1 MMLYLIFSTY
11 ITPLALNKSRQL
23 LNTEQFN
30 SFLPTIKQQQFS
42 DSFKGFTMIV
52 EEKKGNKIKNIFL
65 HDKENNLKALSS
77 NASSIENTTIIAKMG
92 EISKRMI
99 LIDGQIISSKKDSK
113 KNEMIEFDQLNIN
126 LSDLSTATIKQ
137 PKIQELSTIK
147 LISCFQN
154 NLMKNFVIK
163 ILLKKLFLI

>member
-42 DSFKGFTMIV
+42 DLFKGFTMIV

-65 HDKENNLKALSS
+65 HDKDNNLKALSS
-77 NASSIENTTIIAKMG
+77 NASSIENTTIIAKNG
-92 EISKRMI
+92 EINSKRMI

-113 KNEMIEFDQLNIN
+113 K
-126 LSDLSTATIKQ
+126 T
-137 PKIQELSTIK
+137 
-147 LISCFQN
+147 
-154 NLMKNFVIK
+154 
-163 ILLKKLFLI
+163 